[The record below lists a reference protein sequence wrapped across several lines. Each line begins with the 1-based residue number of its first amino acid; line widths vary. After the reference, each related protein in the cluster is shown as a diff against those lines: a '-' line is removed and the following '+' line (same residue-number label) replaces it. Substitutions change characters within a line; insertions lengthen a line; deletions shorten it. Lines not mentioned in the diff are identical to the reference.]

1 MEEKLLKKYKFL
13 IAGLSSIA
21 LVGAIAGKALLQP
34 SPPSRPSSP
43 PSSPPLNQKPPLPP
57 IPEENQP
64 SSLPSQP
71 PSLPTEELSLPTEEL
86 SLPSQETVVNTV
98 ANLVIDKFQ
107 NASCEELSQMQP
119 SSENSPAGSS
129 GPQAAMQQKAI
140 AVLKQNP
147 EIREQFID
155 RVAPAIANK
164 MFDCNIIP

>member
-1 MEEKLLKKYKFL
+1 MEENLIKRYKFL

-21 LVGAIAGKALLQP
+21 MVGAIAGKALLQP

-43 PSSPPLNQKPPLPP
+43 PSSPPLNQKPPFPP
-57 IPEENQP
+57 SSEENQP
-64 SSLPSQP
+64 TSLPNQP
-71 PSLPTEELSLPTEEL
+71 PSLPTEEL

-107 NASCEELSQMQP
+107 NSSCEELSQMQP